1 MFVESCEAYKAYIMD
16 HVTNFS
22 TQLIVNISDPS
33 DHRDR
38 HLLGP
43 DDTVILGS
51 SSATASTASGVSI
64 EAEAGP
70 PSLHLLMAI
79 MFGPLAL
86 VFLVSY
92 VIHWY
97 QVIQRIQREKNEKEA
112 MNGDLPEHTNAARM
126 MSIRTL
132 ENQRSGDCLLV
143 YPSNSNNL
151 PVIYTSVPTTKE
163 EFKVSRDVY

>member
-1 MFVESCEAYKAYIMD
+1 MFVESATWLIMD
-16 HVTNFS
+16 HLGENL
-22 TQLIVNISDPS
+22 TQLIVNISAPS
-33 DHRDR
+33 DQHDDIAR
-38 HLLGP
+38 HLRP
-43 DDTVILGS
+43 EDTVILGS
-51 SSATASTASGVSI
+51 TASTASPAPGVSLVP
-64 EAEAGP
+64 EAGP
-70 PSLHLLMAI
+70 PSLHLLLVI

-97 QVIQRIQREKNEKEA
+97 QVIQRIQREKSDKAA
-112 MNGDLPEHTNAARM
+112 MNGDLPEHTKAARM
-126 MSIRTL
+126 LSIRTL

-151 PVIYTSVPTTKE
+151 PVIYTSVPTTKD

>member
-1 MFVESCEAYKAYIMD
+1 MD
-16 HVTNFS
+16 IVTNFS
-22 TQLIVNISDPS
+22 TQLIVNNISDPS

-51 SSATASTASGVSI
+51 SSATASTVPGVSV

-70 PSLHLLMAI
+70 PSLHLLLAI